1 MENKSS
7 LGASTFLYTITGFTV
22 KGISFL
28 LLPFYS
34 HFFTAEEFGA
44 ASLMMAVYV
53 IAAVFFQLGMQ
64 TVFPKFYLEY
74 KELHGSKS
82 VLSLFFFR
90 YIVWAA
96 LLYSILFLLSEP
108 ITLLVHSTADYSM
121 YYRMLFLAAAVETIS
136 MTIIQYFRTEQRA
149 QTVALLQF
157 AATLVH
163 VALLVSMLLFGFN
176 NIFSFAAAHLASPLV
191 ILPMGIFLARKQ
203 LSLKTGSIPLK
214 PIFIFALP
222 VVTGAFFST
231 LLDVSDRFILLYFMS
246 EEEVGVYSFMYRI
259 ALGLNVFVIA
269 FRTAWTPAG
278 LELLKSGEYG
288 AKSPQVLKNLLY
300 ILVILSLV
308 FLIVSK
314 AGFTPIPGYGQF
326 FAGNF
331 GSGIGLIPILL
342 TAYIFSGLVSY
353 FSIYPYTLAK
363 GNYFLKMDLT
373 GILINAGLNFLLIP
387 FIGIYGAAFATLF
400 AFLGVFVY
408 IGSVSLRNIPEKI
421 PISDIL
427 KPVLVLTS
435 GYICFYTVQNVFLL
449 TGLLIAGIFLLI
461 FFGGIRLSLLS
472 PQGLIKEFLNKPD
485 KLS

>member
-1 MENKSS
+1 MGNKSS

-34 HFFTAEEFGA
+34 HFFTAEEFGDV
-44 ASLMMAVYV
+44 SLMMAVFV

-90 YIVWAA
+90 YILWAA
-96 LLYSILFLLSEP
+96 LLYSILFLFSDN
-108 ITLLVHSTADYSM
+108 ISLLVHSNTDYGM
-121 YYRMLFLAAAVETIS
+121 YYRMLFLAVAVETIC
-136 MTIIQYFRTEQRA
+136 MTIIQYFRAEQRA
-149 QTVALLQF
+149 QHVAMLQF

-163 VALLVSMLLFGFN
+163 VAVLVSLLLYGFN
-176 NIFSFAAAHLASPLV
+176 NIFSFAAAHLASPLLIFPLGV
-191 ILPMGIFLARKQ
+191 FLARNQ
-203 LSLKTGSIPLK
+203 LSLKTGSIPLR

-278 LELLKSGEYG
+278 IELLKSGGYE
-288 AKSPQVLKNLLY
+288 AKSQQVFINLLY

-314 AGFTPIPGYGQF
+314 TGFTPIPGYGQF

-353 FSIYPYTLAK
+353 FSIYPYSLEK

-387 FIGIYGAAFATLF
+387 LIGIYGAAFATLF
-400 AFLGVFVY
+400 AFFAVFVY
-408 IGSVSLRNIPEKI
+408 ISRVSLRHIPEKI
-421 PISDIL
+421 IISDIL
-427 KPVLVLTS
+427 KPVLVLIT
-435 GYICFYTVQNVFLL
+435 GYICFYTVKNVFLL
-449 TGLLIAGIFLLI
+449 TGLLLAGIFLLI
-461 FFGGIRLSLLS
+461 LLGRIRLSLLS
-472 PQGLIKEFLNKPD
+472 PQGLLKEFLNKPD